1 MPAEWGLIALVE
13 RKMRH
18 TLGGGQCSER
28 VYVTKYHHSTSRTGL
43 ISDSYRKGLADP
55 ESGMDE
61 NSKERL
67 VPEREGA
74 KHPRYP
80 ALLFVRK
87 WFRAL
92 YGNHV
97 VDEDDGGIGRDL
109 DRGVDHALQVV
120 LRLRLFEHA
129 PDEPVGLFL
138 AILLELVHPSRD
150 AGNHLRAGLLRE
162 KSIHQHNPPD
172 IIGAE
177 LFGILRQFAARHRP
191 AHEDRVLQAKLIH
204 EFFVVARP
212 GFGHVAVGRLVAL
225 ALRTRIDGNDVISLR
240 ELIDLLLPDPG
251 RHRPARNEYDCAS
264 AASLKVVDTDAVGS
278 FEEPA
283 LRCLR

>member
-87 WFRAL
+87 WFRACH
-92 YGNHV
+92 GARWCGQ
-97 VDEDDGGIGRDL
+97 DEGSSVPHCPTRTL
-109 DRGVDHALQVV
+109 KA
-120 LRLRLFEHA
+120 
-129 PDEPVGLFL
+129 
-138 AILLELVHPSRD
+138 AI
-150 AGNHLRAGLLRE
+150 
-162 KSIHQHNPPD
+162 
-172 IIGAE
+172 
-177 LFGILRQFAARHRP
+177 RP
-191 AHEDRVLQAKLIH
+191 A
-204 EFFVVARP
+204 
-212 GFGHVAVGRLVAL
+212 
-225 ALRTRIDGNDVISLR
+225 
-240 ELIDLLLPDPG
+240 PG
-251 RHRPARNEYDCAS
+251 RRRSGPIRAFLGIFPPLPLYVWREV
-264 AASLKVVDTDAVGS
+264 AA
-278 FEEPA
+278 
-283 LRCLR
+283 